1 MIWDVITPTEARRKY
16 ELATNKRSA
25 LTIIAGLT
33 ASTPA
38 KVAAYLGV
46 DGKAVYAKMDGCKA
60 QELYDRGFTDEKIA
74 EKLGVTRTA
83 VYNWRQ
89 MQGLPAVSR
98 LPSHQRRME
107 VYNSGLSDRAAADK
121 LGISRNT
128 YRYWRKRHGLPPVG
142 EEQTHE

>member
-1 MIWDVITPTEARRKY
+1 MLWDVITPTEARRRY
-16 ELATNKRSA
+16 DLATNKRSA

-33 ASTPA
+33 ASTPS
-38 KVAAYLGV
+38 KVAEYLGV
-46 DGKAVYAKMDGCKA
+46 DSKTVYAKLDGCKA
-60 QELYDRGFTDEKIA
+60 QELYDQGLTDEQIA
-74 EKLGVTRTA
+74 KKLSVTRTA

-107 VYNSGLSDRAAADK
+107 VYNSGLSDRAAAAK

-142 EEQTHE
+142 GEE